1 MRPDFPFRRFPR
13 YRPPWWPE
21 DAPWPPHPP
30 AGMRRWHR
38 TRGAF
43 LWRFAFGF
51 VFLVLFGGA
60 ACLGTLYMLGVL
72 RAAVPDTSLL
82 PWAAFAAAL
91 ILLLVVFPGLR
102 ALALPL
108 RDLIEAAGRVEAGDL
123 SGRVEVRGPR
133 ELRALARAFN
143 AMLERLRSNESAR
156 RRLLADVTHE
166 LRTPIAVIQGN
177 LEAVLDGVYP
187 ADEAHI
193 GPVLEETRVLSRL
206 IDDLRTLSLAESGA
220 LDLHREAT
228 DLAVLAGEVVA
239 AFHPQASA
247 AGVTL
252 RSEVSAELPLA
263 EIDPL
268 RIREVLAN
276 LTANALRHTPPGG
289 SIRVTGGLDPS
300 GRAVDLSV
308 IDTGKGIPPDELPHI
323 FDRFYKS
330 DDSPGSGLG
339 LSIARNLVAAHGGE
353 IHAESTLGEGT
364 TVRFTLPP
372 TVEAP

>member
-206 IDDLRTLSLAESGA
+206 IDDLRTLSLAESGT